1 MPIRDLRN
9 LPAPVLDRL
18 STIVAD
24 DAPGE
29 GVRADVDA
37 LRRNQLVNA
46 RSFHV
51 QTRANDDGS
60 VTLDGYATVYDFAY
74 DVAGGP
80 PWGWTETIRAGAAA
94 KSVQEQDPVG
104 LLINHDSDTAFGL
117 PLAANWADTLTLD
130 SDRHGLRV
138 DGRLAPGDVVTDFLI
153 RRMER
158 GEAHSMSFAFR
169 VLRQE
174 WNDDYTERDITELG
188 LVDVSVVNYPA
199 NPATVAQLRSDRLAA
214 VTAQRVTLPLFAAEA
229 ERLRLAIP

>member
-1 MPIRDLRN
+1 MSVRDLRN

-18 STIVAD
+18 SAVVAD

-37 LRRNQLVNA
+37 LRRGQLLNA
-46 RSFHV
+46 RSFSV
-51 QTRANDDGS
+51 ETRANDDGS
-60 VTLDGYATVYDFAY
+60 VTVDGYATVYDYPY

-80 PWGWTETIRAGAAA
+80 PYGWTETIRQGAAA
-94 KSVQEQDPVG
+94 KSVAEQDPVG

-117 PLAANWADTLTLD
+117 PVAATWAETLTLD
-130 SDRHGLRV
+130 SDRHGLRI

-153 RRMER
+153 RRLDR
-158 GEAHSMSFAFR
+158 GEAHAMSFAFR

-174 WNDDYTERDITELG
+174 WDEDYTERTITELG
-188 LVDVSVVNYPA
+188 LVDVSVVTYPA
-199 NPATVAQLRSDRLAA
+199 NPATVALLRAERIAGPSRRRASVA
-214 VTAQRVTLPLFAAEA
+214 RYMAEA